1 MGGEDFSR
9 YGLAGVPICMYRL
22 GTVDQSRLDEFET
35 KGESPPS
42 LHSPLYYPN
51 AEASL
56 RVSVPVMV
64 AVVEDL
70 LPPQSS
76 TADGE

>member
-1 MGGEDFSR
+1 
-9 YGLAGVPICMYRL
+9 MYRL
-22 GTVDQSRLDEFET
+22 GTVDQQRLDKYAKDGT
-35 KGESPPS
+35 PPPS
-42 LHSPLYYPN
+42 LHSPLYYPD

-70 LPPQSS
+70 LPPKKSA
-76 TADGE
+76 TAGAEGK